1 MSVGNFVVL
10 EHLPWLEVPRIVG
23 YFNDLKE
30 AELEAQKLNSKSFD
44 SNFSVGN
51 LSYTFEIRPVI
62 TSEMFENIKRLTP
75 SLRF

>member
-1 MSVGNFVVL
+1 MGNFVVL
-10 EHLPWLEVPRIVG
+10 EHIPWLKVFRIVS

-44 SNFSVGN
+44 SNFIVVN
-51 LSYTFEIRPVI
+51 LIYKFEIRPVI
-62 TSEMFENIKRLTP
+62 TSEMLENIKRLTP